1 MDDDDFGGFEAA
13 ESYEFGNGEK
23 QTTSPAIAWAAFP
36 TVSEVHRSTDVLL
49 EHSVPSSCL
58 VPSDSFI
65 LSSDNLA
72 TAIQTGK
79 SVINPAA
86 PEVQTQA
93 DIPVASTN
101 IIEDKTLADVET
113 KRTNEPKSC
122 LQQAVAN
129 LEIKLCSAEEEK
141 LKIKKESAFMILE
154 EVFCRRLE
162 TGLGGIEDSL
172 QVLQERLGV
181 DASTCVTSSHLG
193 HDLEQV
199 TGSEKLEEFIE
210 KHKQELEDMRKAGHE
225 ALTII
230 VEEFKALLQS
240 TVQQQEAAIEK
251 QYILTI
257 EKHSHKCEELLDA
270 QAEMRVKILS
280 REVLSCRVYKAVF
293 SRIGKEAK
301 YVIALSYPSFQLEK
315 YLQLI
320 FDRYVSGLSVD
331 WLSVGGILD
340 DDHWHGSFPE
350 ISLTIQSKKMV
361 LKRVYSEHQRLL
373 DILEAEKE
381 VLSEKTEEAMMQQS
395 KKHKEVLDKC
405 LDEERQRSKESL
417 AAAAKAE
424 KEEVQK
430 AVLKAVE
437 EERRNMEKIHAEE
450 RKLWEAERDSH
461 REKIAQA
468 VSEAMQEQRKQNQ
481 EIVKEALMEEQK
493 RSEKA
498 IEEAVKRTRE
508 ELMEY
513 IQEQKRVSYQ
523 WIMGFIMK

>member
-36 TVSEVHRSTDVLL
+36 TVPEVHRSDVLL
-49 EHSVPSSCL
+49 EHTVPSSCL
-58 VPSDSFI
+58 LPSDSFI
-65 LSSDNLA
+65 LPSNNVA
-72 TAIQTGK
+72 TAIPTGK
-79 SVINPAA
+79 SVINPAV
-86 PEVQTQA
+86 PEEQVNLQFFVLQS
-93 DIPVASTN
+93 DIPVASSN
-101 IIEDKTLADVET
+101 VIEDKTFADVET
-113 KRTNEPKSC
+113 KRKNDPKSC

-141 LKIKKESAFMILE
+141 LKIKKELE
-154 EVFCRRLE
+154 HLLE
-162 TGLGGIEDSL
+162 KHSVLEMDFLKEKKEKVLPHQDHYKTL
-172 QVLQERLGV
+172 Q
-181 DASTCVTSSHLG
+181 
-193 HDLEQV
+193 
-199 TGSEKLEEFIE
+199 E
-210 KHKQELEDMRKAGHE
+210 KHKKELEDMRKAGHE

-270 QAEMRVKILS
+270 Q
-280 REVLSCRVYKAVF
+280 
-293 SRIGKEAK
+293 
-301 YVIALSYPSFQLEK
+301 
-315 YLQLI
+315 
-320 FDRYVSGLSVD
+320 
-331 WLSVGGILD
+331 
-340 DDHWHGSFPE
+340 
-350 ISLTIQSKKMV
+350 
-361 LKRVYSEHQRLL
+361 HQRLL

-381 VLSEKTEEAMMQQS
+381 VLSEKIEEAMMQQS
-395 KKHKEVLDKC
+395 QKHKEVLDKC
-405 LDEERQRSKESL
+405 LDEERQRSKEAL

-424 KEEVQK
+424 KEVMQE

-481 EIVKEALMEEQK
+481 EMVKEALMEEQK

-513 IQEQKRVSYQ
+513 IKEQKRV
-523 WIMGFIMK
+523 

>member
-13 ESYEFGNGEK
+13 ENYEFGNGEK

-36 TVSEVHRSTDVLL
+36 TVPEVHRSPDVLL

-58 VPSDSFI
+58 LPSDPFI
-65 LSSDNLA
+65 LSSDNVA
-72 TAIQTGK
+72 TTVQTGK
-79 SVINPAA
+79 SGINPAVLEEQVNPQFLIFSA
-86 PEVQTQA
+86 GTQS
-93 DIPVASTN
+93 DIPVASSN
-101 IIEDKTLADVET
+101 VIEDKTLADAET

-141 LKIKKESAFMILE
+141 CKIKKELE
-154 EVFCRRLE
+154 YLLE
-162 TGLGGIEDSL
+162 KHSVLEMDFLKEKKEKVLPHQDHYKTL
-172 QVLQERLGV
+172 Q
-181 DASTCVTSSHLG
+181 
-193 HDLEQV
+193 
-199 TGSEKLEEFIE
+199 E

-251 QYILTI
+251 QYILAI

-270 QAEMRVKILS
+270 Q
-280 REVLSCRVYKAVF
+280 
-293 SRIGKEAK
+293 
-301 YVIALSYPSFQLEK
+301 
-315 YLQLI
+315 
-320 FDRYVSGLSVD
+320 
-331 WLSVGGILD
+331 
-340 DDHWHGSFPE
+340 
-350 ISLTIQSKKMV
+350 
-361 LKRVYSEHQRLL
+361 HQRLL

-381 VLSEKTEEAMMQQS
+381 VLSEKIEEALMQQS
-395 KKHKEVLDKC
+395 QKHKEVLDKC
-405 LDEERQRSKESL
+405 LDEERRRSKEAL
-417 AAAAKAE
+417 AAAAEAE
-424 KEEVQK
+424 KEVVKE

-450 RKLWEAERDSH
+450 RKLWEAECDSH
-461 REKIAQA
+461 KEKIAQA

-513 IQEQKRVSYQ
+513 IKEQKRV
-523 WIMGFIMK
+523 

>member
-23 QTTSPAIAWAAFP
+23 QTTSPAIAWATFP
-36 TVSEVHRSTDVLL
+36 TVPEVHRSPDVLL

-58 VPSDSFI
+58 LPSDSFI
-65 LSSDNLA
+65 LSSKNVA
-72 TAIQTGK
+72 TVTQTGK
-79 SVINPAA
+79 SVINPAV
-86 PEVQTQA
+86 PEEQTQE
-93 DIPVASTN
+93 DTPVSSSN
-101 IIEDKTLADVET
+101 VIEDKTSADAET
-113 KRTNEPKSC
+113 KRANEPKSC

-141 LKIKKESAFMILE
+141 LKIKKELE
-154 EVFCRRLE
+154 YLLE
-162 TGLGGIEDSL
+162 KHGVLEMDLLKEKKEKVLLHQDHYKTL
-172 QVLQERLGV
+172 Q
-181 DASTCVTSSHLG
+181 
-193 HDLEQV
+193 
-199 TGSEKLEEFIE
+199 E

-225 ALTII
+225 ALAII

-270 QAEMRVKILS
+270 Q
-280 REVLSCRVYKAVF
+280 
-293 SRIGKEAK
+293 
-301 YVIALSYPSFQLEK
+301 
-315 YLQLI
+315 
-320 FDRYVSGLSVD
+320 
-331 WLSVGGILD
+331 
-340 DDHWHGSFPE
+340 
-350 ISLTIQSKKMV
+350 
-361 LKRVYSEHQRLL
+361 
-373 DILEAEKE
+373 
-381 VLSEKTEEAMMQQS
+381 
-395 KKHKEVLDKC
+395 EVLDKC
-405 LDEERQRSKESL
+405 LDEERQRSKEAL

-424 KEEVQK
+424 KEVVKE

-493 RSEKA
+493 QSEKA
-498 IEEAVKRTRE
+498 IEEAVKRTTE

-513 IQEQKRVSYQ
+513 FKEQKRLDEIVRQRNLHSLELFLSCAQ
-523 WIMGFIMK
+523 KQLNVLLKEEPTPAENRD

>member
-36 TVSEVHRSTDVLL
+36 TVPEVHRSPDVLL

-58 VPSDSFI
+58 LPSDSFI
-65 LSSDNLA
+65 LSSDNVA

-79 SVINPAA
+79 SVINPAV
-86 PEVQTQA
+86 PEGQVNPQFLSFSTGTQS
-93 DIPVASTN
+93 DIPVASSN
-101 IIEDKTLADVET
+101 VIEDKTLADVET

-141 LKIKKESAFMILE
+141 LKIKKELE
-154 EVFCRRLE
+154 DLLE
-162 TGLGGIEDSL
+162 KHSVLEMDLLKEKKEKVLPHQDHCKTL
-172 QVLQERLGV
+172 Q
-181 DASTCVTSSHLG
+181 
-193 HDLEQV
+193 
-199 TGSEKLEEFIE
+199 E

-251 QYILTI
+251 QYILAI

-270 QAEMRVKILS
+270 Q
-280 REVLSCRVYKAVF
+280 
-293 SRIGKEAK
+293 
-301 YVIALSYPSFQLEK
+301 
-315 YLQLI
+315 
-320 FDRYVSGLSVD
+320 
-331 WLSVGGILD
+331 
-340 DDHWHGSFPE
+340 
-350 ISLTIQSKKMV
+350 
-361 LKRVYSEHQRLL
+361 HQRLL

-381 VLSEKTEEAMMQQS
+381 VLSEKIEETLMQQS
-395 KKHKEVLDKC
+395 QKHKEVLDKC
-405 LDEERQRSKESL
+405 LDEERQRSKEAL

-424 KEEVQK
+424 KEVVQE

-450 RKLWEAERDSH
+450 RKLWEAERDSQ

-513 IQEQKRVSYQ
+513 IKEQKRV
-523 WIMGFIMK
+523 

>member
-36 TVSEVHRSTDVLL
+36 TVPEVHRSDVLL
-49 EHSVPSSCL
+49 EHSVPSSRL
-58 VPSDSFI
+58 LPSDSFI
-65 LSSDNLA
+65 LSSDNVA
-72 TAIQTGK
+72 KAIPTGK
-79 SVINPAA
+79 SVINPAV
-86 PEVQTQA
+86 PEEQTQA
-93 DIPVASTN
+93 DIPVASSN
-101 IIEDKTLADVET
+101 VIEDKTLADVET

-129 LEIKLCSAEEEK
+129 LKIKLCSAEEEK
-141 LKIKKESAFMILE
+141 LKIKKELE
-154 EVFCRRLE
+154 HLLE
-162 TGLGGIEDSL
+162 KHSVLEMDFLKEKKEKVLPHQDHYKTL
-172 QVLQERLGV
+172 Q
-181 DASTCVTSSHLG
+181 
-193 HDLEQV
+193 
-199 TGSEKLEEFIE
+199 E
-210 KHKQELEDMRKAGHE
+210 KHKKELEDMRKAGHE

-240 TVQQQEAAIEK
+240 TVQQQEVAIEK

-270 QAEMRVKILS
+270 Q
-280 REVLSCRVYKAVF
+280 
-293 SRIGKEAK
+293 
-301 YVIALSYPSFQLEK
+301 
-315 YLQLI
+315 
-320 FDRYVSGLSVD
+320 
-331 WLSVGGILD
+331 
-340 DDHWHGSFPE
+340 
-350 ISLTIQSKKMV
+350 
-361 LKRVYSEHQRLL
+361 HQRLL

-381 VLSEKTEEAMMQQS
+381 VLSEKIEEAMMQQS
-395 KKHKEVLDKC
+395 QKHKEALDKC
-405 LDEERQRSKESL
+405 LDEERQRSKEAL

-424 KEEVQK
+424 KQVMQE

-481 EIVKEALMEEQK
+481 EMVKEALMEEQK

-513 IQEQKRVSYQ
+513 ITEQKRLDEVVRQRNLHSLELFLSCAQ
-523 WIMGFIMK
+523 KQLNVLLKDEPAPKENRD

>member
-36 TVSEVHRSTDVLL
+36 TVPDVHRSPDVLL
-49 EHSVPSSCL
+49 ERSVPSSCL
-58 VPSDSFI
+58 LPSDSFI
-65 LSSDNLA
+65 LSSDTVA

-86 PEVQTQA
+86 LEEQVNTPFLSFN
-93 DIPVASTN
+93 IPVASSN
-101 IIEDKTLADVET
+101 VIEDKTLADVET

-129 LEIKLCSAEEEK
+129 LEIKICSAEEEK
-141 LKIKKESAFMILE
+141 LKIKKELE
-154 EVFCRRLE
+154 YLLE
-162 TGLGGIEDSL
+162 KHSVLEMDFLKEKKEKVLPHQDDYKTL
-172 QVLQERLGV
+172 Q
-181 DASTCVTSSHLG
+181 
-193 HDLEQV
+193 
-199 TGSEKLEEFIE
+199 E

-251 QYILTI
+251 QYILAI

-270 QAEMRVKILS
+270 Q
-280 REVLSCRVYKAVF
+280 
-293 SRIGKEAK
+293 
-301 YVIALSYPSFQLEK
+301 
-315 YLQLI
+315 
-320 FDRYVSGLSVD
+320 
-331 WLSVGGILD
+331 
-340 DDHWHGSFPE
+340 
-350 ISLTIQSKKMV
+350 
-361 LKRVYSEHQRLL
+361 HQRLL

-381 VLSEKTEEAMMQQS
+381 VLSEKIEEALKQQS
-395 KKHKEVLDKC
+395 QKHKEVLDRC
-405 LDEERQRSKESL
+405 LDEERQRSKEAL
-417 AAAAKAE
+417 AAAAEAE
-424 KEEVQK
+424 KEVVQE

-513 IQEQKRVSYQ
+513 IKEQKRV
-523 WIMGFIMK
+523 

>member
-36 TVSEVHRSTDVLL
+36 TVPEVHRSADVLL

-58 VPSDSFI
+58 LPSDPFI
-65 LSSDNLA
+65 LSNDNVA

-79 SVINPAA
+79 SGINPAVLEEQEHLYVHTSRKTA
-86 PEVQTQA
+86 QA
-93 DIPVASTN
+93 DIPIASSN
-101 IIEDKTLADVET
+101 VIEDKTLADAKT
-113 KRTNEPKSC
+113 KRTNEPKCC

-141 LKIKKESAFMILE
+141 FKIKKELE
-154 EVFCRRLE
+154 YLLE
-162 TGLGGIEDSL
+162 KHSVLERDFLKEKKEKVLPHQDHYKTL
-172 QVLQERLGV
+172 Q
-181 DASTCVTSSHLG
+181 
-193 HDLEQV
+193 
-199 TGSEKLEEFIE
+199 E

-251 QYILTI
+251 QYILAI
-257 EKHSHKCEELLDA
+257 EKQSHKCEELLDA
-270 QAEMRVKILS
+270 Q
-280 REVLSCRVYKAVF
+280 
-293 SRIGKEAK
+293 
-301 YVIALSYPSFQLEK
+301 
-315 YLQLI
+315 
-320 FDRYVSGLSVD
+320 
-331 WLSVGGILD
+331 
-340 DDHWHGSFPE
+340 
-350 ISLTIQSKKMV
+350 
-361 LKRVYSEHQRLL
+361 HQRLL

-381 VLSEKTEEAMMQQS
+381 VLSEKIEESLMQQS
-395 KKHKEVLDKC
+395 QKHKEALDKC
-405 LDEERQRSKESL
+405 LDEERRRSKEAL

-424 KEEVQK
+424 KEVVQE

-450 RKLWEAERDSH
+450 RKLWEAECDSH
-461 REKIAQA
+461 KEKIAQA

-513 IQEQKRVSYQ
+513 IKEQKRV
-523 WIMGFIMK
+523 

>member
-36 TVSEVHRSTDVLL
+36 TVPEVHRSDVLL

-65 LSSDNLA
+65 LSSDNVA

-79 SVINPAA
+79 SVINPAV
-86 PEVQTQA
+86 PEVQVNPQFLSYNAETQY
-93 DIPVASTN
+93 IPVASSN
-101 IIEDKTLADVET
+101 VIEDKTLADAET

-129 LEIKLCSAEEEK
+129 LEIKLCGAEEEK
-141 LKIKKESAFMILE
+141 LKIKKELE
-154 EVFCRRLE
+154 YLLE
-162 TGLGGIEDSL
+162 KHSVLEMDFLKEKKEKVLPHQDHYKTL
-172 QVLQERLGV
+172 Q
-181 DASTCVTSSHLG
+181 
-193 HDLEQV
+193 
-199 TGSEKLEEFIE
+199 E

-270 QAEMRVKILS
+270 Q
-280 REVLSCRVYKAVF
+280 
-293 SRIGKEAK
+293 
-301 YVIALSYPSFQLEK
+301 
-315 YLQLI
+315 
-320 FDRYVSGLSVD
+320 
-331 WLSVGGILD
+331 
-340 DDHWHGSFPE
+340 
-350 ISLTIQSKKMV
+350 
-361 LKRVYSEHQRLL
+361 HQRLL

-381 VLSEKTEEAMMQQS
+381 VLSEKIKEAMMQQS

-405 LDEERQRSKESL
+405 LDEERQRSKEAL

-424 KEEVQK
+424 KAEMQK

-450 RKLWEAERDSH
+450 RKLWEAERGSH

-513 IQEQKRVSYQ
+513 IKEQKRV
-523 WIMGFIMK
+523 